1 MRIVRLAQ
9 HPPLPTIA
17 ENAAA
22 ATQPVLGQRGDRPI
36 AREKARQNLV
46 ARKLIVAELHLYLTR

>member
-9 HPPLPTIA
+9 HPLLPTIA

-22 ATQPVLGQRGDRPI
+22 AAQPVLERRGDRRI
-36 AREKARQNLV
+36 AREKARQHFV
-46 ARKLIVAELHLYLTR
+46 ARELIVAEQHLCLTR

>member
-9 HPPLPTIA
+9 HPLLPTIA

-22 ATQPVLGQRGDRPI
+22 AAQPVLGRRGDRRI
-36 AREKARQNLV
+36 AREKARQHFV
-46 ARKLIVAELHLYLTR
+46 ARELIVAEQHLCLTR